1 MEKRVN
7 QIQERSKMHN
17 PPQPG
22 EVLKVL
28 YLDELG
34 LTITATSKA
43 LGVSRQNLSE
53 IINGHTGITPEMALK
68 LAKALNTSASMWLKM
83 QQHYDLWQAEKNS
96 NSACSNNNLLGSR
109 GTTLTNN
116 VSERLFT
123 YWQ

>member
-1 MEKRVN
+1 
-7 QIQERSKMHN
+7 MHN
-17 PPQPG
+17 PPHPG

-28 YLDELG
+28 YLEELG

-96 NSACSNNNLLGSR
+96 NKTLGKVKVLYPLNNQATG
-109 GTTLTNN
+109 
-116 VSERLFT
+116 
-123 YWQ
+123 